1 MMPPTKEAVE
11 GEPVEAAEIPVVA
24 AEEAGPAVGE
34 AEAVI
39 VEIALSPNSMPR

>member
-1 MMPPTKEAVE
+1 MQPTRAVE
-11 GEPVEAAEIPVVA
+11 EEPVEEVAEIPVVA